1 MNPWMTYI
9 IDQIMFVKGLLEMTA
24 MCLVPLVFL
33 FCAGALFEI
42 DNEEEQKLMIKRGM
56 YVITAMIV
64 MLILDTLIPSRELC
78 IAMILEVMK

>member
-9 IDQIMFVKGLLEMTA
+9 IDQIMFIKGLLEM
-24 MCLVPLVFL
+24 MVVLFIPLVFL

-42 DNEEEQKLMIKRGM
+42 DNEKEQKLMIKRGM

-78 IAMILEVMK
+78 IAMMLEVMK

>member
-9 IDQIMFVKGLLEMTA
+9 VDQIMFVKGLLEM
-24 MCLVPLVFL
+24 MVVLFIPLVFL

-42 DNEEEQKLMIKRGM
+42 DNEKEQKLMIKRGM

-64 MLILDTLIPSRELC
+64 MLILDTLIPSRDLC
-78 IAMILEVMK
+78 IAMMLEVMK